1 MRETPHQKRGVL
13 SHHTHRNIHFG
24 VPHVFSP
31 QYVAAFTLLAAR
43 VLKGFQVEPMIQ
55 SHPTEILTNEH
66 RVIERVL
73 RALESEVTT
82 LEKPP
87 FPRDFFDRALEF
99 FATFADGCH
108 HAKEER
114 WLFPVLE
121 KRGLTR
127 EGGPIGVMLYEHDQ
141 GRARLAEIRQNLDAA
156 ERGDRKA
163 VEAVRRASESYV
175 HLLRHHILKEDN
187 VLFHMA
193 RMVLSAQDIE
203 ELGKQ
208 FHAIEQQ
215 SNGQGDEDRFLHLAE
230 ELSGAAAARC

>member
-1 MRETPHQKRGVL
+1 
-13 SHHTHRNIHFG
+13 
-24 VPHVFSP
+24 
-31 QYVAAFTLLAAR
+31 
-43 VLKGFQVEPMIQ
+43 MIQ

-73 RALESEVTT
+73 RALESEVMT

-127 EGGPIGVMLYEHDQ
+127 DGGPIGVMLYEHVQ

-163 VEAVRRASESYV
+163 IEAVRRASESYI
-175 HLLRHHILKEDN
+175 HLLRQHIWKEDN

-208 FHAIEQQ
+208 FRAIGQ
-215 SNGQGDEDRFLHLAE
+215 QGDGQDDQDRFLHLAE
-230 ELSGAAAARC
+230 ELSGAAAARL